1 MPGTSTL
8 IYKKYNIS
16 YKGSAR
22 VTSHL
27 VSKEQFIAGPSPVY
41 KWTYDFIIRLK
52 ISLNKTFG
60 KASDLIYISDDVGN
74 LKEYKDRTCELN
86 ADNSSVTV
94 TMTYKSAFYNTG
106 TTENPPNLKNVQ
118 VNYKGV
124 IAIRDV
130 QIKII
135 N

>member
-60 KASDLIYISDDVGN
+60 NASDLIYISDDVGN

-94 TMTYKSAFYNTG
+94 TMKYKSAFYNTG
-106 TTENPPNLKNVQ
+106 TTENPL
-118 VNYKGV
+118 
-124 IAIRDV
+124 I
-130 QIKII
+130 
-135 N
+135 